1 MIRTSRQLKAFV
13 RNLSKGNST
22 QAQIIIRNYIMERFL
37 ERISLSEYRDNFIL
51 KGGMLVS
58 AMVGLDTRSTMDIDA
73 TIKDLPLTME
83 TAQDII
89 EKIISV
95 PIDDGVI
102 FTIKSVA
109 SILEEA
115 EYGGIRATLEAKIDT
130 MRTPLKVDIS
140 TGDVIT
146 PQEVAYQ
153 FKLMFEERTISIWAY
168 NLETVLAEKL
178 ETVISRGT
186 ANTRLRDFY
195 DLYVLQNDNSRT
207 FDMSVFPKAFEATC
221 SKRQSMPI
229 VSDGSRILDEIT
241 NSEIMMQLWRSY
253 QKKYSYAESITWNE
267 VMDAIIKLFIATRQ
281 VK

>member
-51 KGGMLVS
+51 KGGMLIS

-73 TIKDLPLTME
+73 TIKNLPLTME

-102 FTIKSVA
+102 FIIKSVA

-146 PQEVAYQ
+146 PQEVAYE
-153 FKLMFEERTISIWAY
+153 FKLMFEERTISIRAVCE
-168 NLETVLAEKL
+168 NME
-178 ETVISRGT
+178 I
-186 ANTRLRDFY
+186 
-195 DLYVLQNDNSRT
+195 
-207 FDMSVFPKAFEATC
+207 VF
-221 SKRQSMPI
+221 
-229 VSDGSRILDEIT
+229 L
-241 NSEIMMQLWRSY
+241 
-253 QKKYSYAESITWNE
+253 
-267 VMDAIIKLFIATRQ
+267 
-281 VK
+281 